1 MNNGPDDGGQPFAIA
16 QAREGGS
23 HLPLLVMEGV
33 QAGYGDFQALFNIT
47 LHVDVGEIVTLVG
60 ANGAGKTTTL
70 RVISGLVRPTNG
82 TIHFDGHNTARLPA
96 HEIVERGISH
106 VPEGRQLFPHM
117 SVEENL
123 ALGAYVA
130 RARQRGIKGLMEE
143 QFTLFPRLKERRKQ
157 LAGTLSGG
165 EQQMVAIARGLMA
178 LPKLL
183 MLDEPSLGLAPKVV
197 EEVFAKVQEIGKR
210 GLTVLIVEQN
220 VVDALSI
227 SNRGYVVENGAV
239 DLGVGTSAKELLRN
253 ERLRS
258 AYLGL

>member
-1 MNNGPDDGGQPFAIA
+1 MNNPP
-16 QAREGGS
+16 EGGS
-23 HLPLLVMEGV
+23 RVPVPDALARAPLLVMDDV
-33 QAGYGDFQALFNIT
+33 QASYGDFKALFDIT
-47 LHVDVGEIVTLVG
+47 LHVDAGEIVTLLG
-60 ANGAGKTTTL
+60 ANGAGKTTTV
-70 RVISGLVRPTNG
+70 RVISGLVRATKG
-82 TIHFDGHNTARLPA
+82 TVRFEGRNISALPP
-96 HEIVERGISH
+96 HEIVELGISH

-123 ALGAYVA
+123 ALGAYIP
-130 RARQRGIKGLMEE
+130 RARQPGIKNTMEE

-178 LPKLL
+178 RPRLL
-183 MLDEPSLGLAPKVV
+183 MLDEPSLGLAPKIV
-197 EEVFAKVQEIGKR
+197 EEVFAKVQDIGKR

-227 SNRGYVVENGAV
+227 SDRGYVIENGAV
-239 DLGVGTSAKELLRN
+239 DRGVGASAKELLRN

>member
-1 MNNGPDDGGQPFAIA
+1 LS
-16 QAREGGS
+16 E
-23 HLPLLVMEGV
+23 PLLALDGV
-33 QAGYGDFQALFNIT
+33 QASYGDFQALFNIS
-47 LHVDVGEIVTLVG
+47 LRVDAKEIVTLLG

-70 RVISGLVRPTNG
+70 RAISGLLHPTSG
-82 TIHFDGHNTARLPA
+82 TIRFNGEDISGLPP

-123 ALGAYVA
+123 ALGAYIA
-130 RARQRGIKGLMEE
+130 RARQRGIKEMMEE
-143 QFTLFPRLKERRKQ
+143 QFVLFPRLKERRAQ

-165 EQQMVAIARGLMA
+165 EQQMVAIARGLMNQ
-178 LPKLL
+178 PTLL
-183 MLDEPSLGLAPKVV
+183 MLDEPSLGLAPKIV

-220 VVDALSI
+220 VVDALTI
-227 SNRGYVVENGAV
+227 SDRGYVIENGAV
-239 DLGVGTSAKELLRN
+239 DLGIGTSAKELLRN

>member
-1 MNNGPDDGGQPFAIA
+1 
-16 QAREGGS
+16 
-23 HLPLLVMEGV
+23 MEGV
-33 QAGYGDFQALFNIT
+33 QAGYGDFRALFNIT
-47 LHVDVGEIVTLVG
+47 LHVDAGEIVTLVG

-82 TIHFDGHNTARLPA
+82 TIHFDGQNSARLAA

-143 QFTLFPRLKERRKQ
+143 QFALFPRLKERRKQ
-157 LAGTLSGG
+157 IAGTLSGG
-165 EQQMVAIARGLMA
+165 EQQMVAIARGLMS

-183 MLDEPSLGLAPKVV
+183 MLDEPSLGLAPKIV

-253 ERLRS
+253 ERLRA